1 MNKEKAKE
9 LLHEW
14 KERLGL
20 QEWAI
25 SLAINVPIKDLDEND
40 GNVVYDTSLKVARI
54 KIAVENEDERNWVK
68 YDFEKILI
76 HELMHIKVGLLD
88 FDTVNSYEQKLL
100 TDTIHQ
106 LVEDIAQ
113 ALMMTKYNKKGR
125 QINRYKEEIIDE
137 KGVEIKDE

>member
-9 LLHEW
+9 LLDEW

-25 SLAINVPIKDLDEND
+25 SFAINVPIKDLDEND
-40 GNVVYDTSLKVARI
+40 GNVEYDTSLKVARI

-68 YDFEKILI
+68 YDFEEILI
-76 HELMHIKVGLLD
+76 HELLHIKLGLIDLQE
-88 FDTVNSYEQKLL
+88 VRSYEQKLL

-113 ALMMTKYNKKGR
+113 ALIMAKYNKKGR
-125 QINRYKEEIIDE
+125 QINSYKEEIIDE
-137 KGVEIKDE
+137 QSAKQL

>member
-9 LLHEW
+9 LLDEW

-40 GNVVYDTSLKVARI
+40 GNVEYDTSLKVARI

-68 YDFEKILI
+68 YDFEEILI
-76 HELMHIKVGLLD
+76 HELLHIKLGLIDLQE
-88 FDTVNSYEQKLL
+88 VRSYEQKLL

-106 LVEDIAQ
+106 LVEDLAQ
-113 ALMMTKYNKKGR
+113 ALIMATYNKKGR
-125 QINRYKEEIIDE
+125 QINSYKEEIIDE
-137 KGVEIKDE
+137 QSAKQL

>member
-9 LLHEW
+9 LLDEW

-40 GNVVYDTSLKVARI
+40 GNVEYDTSLKVARI

-68 YDFEKILI
+68 YDFEEILI
-76 HELMHIKVGLLD
+76 HELLHIKLGLIDLQE
-88 FDTVNSYEQKLL
+88 VRSYEQKLL

-113 ALMMTKYNKKGR
+113 ALMMAKYNKKGR
-125 QINRYKEEIIDE
+125 QINSYKEEIIDE
-137 KGVEIKDE
+137 QSAKQL